1 MVDFFLFEAAQKAKR
16 ERIDKRQAQG
26 KQISV
31 SEEKLQ
37 FPVVAT
43 QQLRMKKMLRFICYY
58 HQG

>member
-31 SEEKLQ
+31 SEEKITISSSSYST
-37 FPVVAT
+37 AT
-43 QQLRMKKMLRFICYY
+43 AEEDA
-58 HQG
+58 